1 MAEYITTRTYY
12 SKKLDEQTYAE
23 LTLIAKR
30 LGILRKIIWHQ
41 FSSDPKK
48 LNDRKIRDIWLR
60 KKENGTNLY
69 PKIIDQLPARLW
81 KETLR
86 DTIGNINAYFAAGF
100 KEIIKRLYRKYG
112 KAEAKKLAKTLKTDY
127 KSNNELHRMVRALI
141 PKGYSKADNIICL
154 DEDCYN
160 FVDDES
166 KIIQVIGLAFRKRL
180 SIPLTTKNRPKGNF
194 KIILKDGRC
203 ELRVNNKYQVVA
215 DTPKTHEAIGVDKGY
230 TEVFTDNT
238 GERHG
243 EGFGKLL
250 TKKSDFLDEKYK
262 NRNKLFAIMKKAKD
276 AGDIRKANNIKANN
290 LGNKKLDKQKENM
303 KIELKEKIYSAAKVL
318 AQKAS
323 IIAIE
328 DLTFKTKAK
337 NGKKAKKGKR
347 TNRRLSSWI
356 KGVIDEAIIKYCF
369 IYGTKLV
376 YVNAAYTSQGDSKY
390 DCALMGTRIGDSFI
404 GFDEVVL
411 DADVNA
417 AINILARLYDKEIN
431 LYTSAEKVKE
441 ILIHRTEAV
450 LSASVETAQLGLQNV
465 APINL
470 GLHPKSGL
478 SKKSRKNLAK
488 VS

>member
-12 SKKLDEQTYAE
+12 SKKLDEQTYSE

-41 FSSDPKK
+41 FSSNPKK

-60 KKENGTNLY
+60 EKENGTNLY

-86 DTIGNINAYFAAGF
+86 DTIGNINAHFEAGF
-100 KEIIKRLYRKYG
+100 TEIIKRLYKKYG
-112 KAEAKKLAKTLKTDY
+112 KAEAKKLAKILKTDY
-127 KSNNELHRMVRALI
+127 KANNELHRMVRALI
-141 PKGYSKADNIICL
+141 PKGYSKVDNIICL
-154 DEDCYN
+154 DENCYSFKN
-160 FVDDES
+160 NQTNIV
-166 KIIQVIGLAFRKRL
+166 QVISLTPMKRL
-180 SIPLTTKNRPKGNF
+180 SIPMTTKNKPKGNF

-203 ELRVNNKYQVVA
+203 ELRVSNKYQVVA
-215 DTPKTHEAIGVDKGY
+215 ADIPKTHEAIGVDKGY

-262 NRNKLFAIMKKAKD
+262 NRNKLWAIMKKARE
-276 AGDIRKANNIKANN
+276 AGDIKKANNIKSNN
-290 LGNKKLDKQKENM
+290 LGNKKLDKQKERMN
-303 KIELKEKIYSAAKVL
+303 IELKEKIYSAAKILV
-318 AQKAS
+318 QKAS

-328 DLTFKTKAK
+328 DLTFKTKS
-337 NGKKAKKGKR
+337 KGKFKKV
-347 TNRRLSSWI
+347 NRRLSSWI

-376 YVNAAYTSQGDSKY
+376 YVNAAYTSQGDSRFN
-390 DCALMGTRIGDSFI
+390 CALMGTRIGDSFI

-411 DADVNA
+411 DADINA
-417 AINILARLYDKEIN
+417 AINILARLYDSEIN

-441 ILIHRTEAV
+441 ILVHRAEAV
-450 LSASVETAQLGLQNV
+450 LSASVETAQLGLQDV

-470 GLHPKSGL
+470 ELHPKSGL
-478 SKKSRKNLAK
+478 SKKSSKNLAK

>member
-23 LTLIAKR
+23 LALIAKR

-41 FSSDPKK
+41 FSSNPKK

-60 KKENGTNLY
+60 EKENGTNFY

-86 DTIGNINAYFAAGF
+86 DTIGNINAHFEAGF
-100 KEIIKRLYRKYG
+100 TEIIKRLYKKYG
-112 KAEAKKLAKTLKTDY
+112 KEKGKALAKQLKIDY
-127 KSNNELHRMVRALI
+127 KANNELHRMVRALI

-154 DEDCYN
+154 DEECYS
-160 FVDDES
+160 FADDES
-166 KIIQVIGLAFRKRL
+166 KIIQIMGLALRKRL
-180 SIPLTTKNRPKGNF
+180 SIPMTTKNKPKGNF
-194 KIILKDGRC
+194 KIILKNGRC
-203 ELRVNNKYQVVA
+203 EFRVSHKYRITNVEK
-215 DTPKTHEAIGVDKGY
+215 PIEAIGVDKGY

-262 NRNKLFAIMKKAKD
+262 NRNKLWAIMKKAKE
-276 AGDIRKANNIKANN
+276 AGDIKKANNIKSNN
-290 LGNKKLDKQKENM
+290 LGNKKLDKQKERM

-328 DLTFKTKAK
+328 DLTFKTKS
-337 NGKKAKKGKR
+337 KGKFKKV
-347 TNRRLSSWI
+347 NRRLSSWI

-376 YVNAAYTSQGDSKY
+376 YVNAAYTSQGDSRFN
-390 DCALMGTRIGDSFI
+390 CALMGTRIGDSFI

-411 DADVNA
+411 DADINA
-417 AINILARLYDKEIN
+417 AINILARLYDSEIN

-441 ILIHRTEAV
+441 ILTKRANAV
-450 LSASVETAQLGLQNV
+450 LSASVETAQLGLQDV
-465 APINL
+465 TPINL
-470 GLHPKSGL
+470 ELRPKSGL
-478 SKKSRKNLAK
+478 SKKSSKKLAK
-488 VS
+488 VG

>member
-1 MAEYITTRTYY
+1 MPEYITTRTYY

-23 LTLIAKR
+23 LALTAKR
-30 LGILRKIIWHQ
+30 LGTLRKIIWHQ

-60 KKENGTNLY
+60 EKENGTNLY

-81 KETLR
+81 KETVR
-86 DTIGNINAYFAAGF
+86 DTIGNINAYFEAGF

-112 KAEAKKLAKTLKTDY
+112 KAEAKKLTKILKTDY

-154 DEDCYN
+154 DEGCYTFEQN
-160 FVDDES
+160 LLLVT
-166 KIIQVIGLAFRKRL
+166 GLKKRKML
-180 SIPLTTKNRPKGNF
+180 SIPLTTKQRPKGNF

-203 ELRVNNKYQVVA
+203 ELRVSNKYQVVV
-215 DTPKTHEAIGVDKGY
+215 DVPKTHEAIGLDKGY

-262 NRNKLFAIMKKAKD
+262 NRNKLWAIMKKAKE
-276 AGDIRKANNIKANN
+276 AGDIKKANNIKFNN
-290 LGNKKLDKQKENM
+290 LGNKKLNRQKESM
-303 KIELKEKIYSAAKVL
+303 KIELKEKIYSAAKIL

-328 DLTFKTKAK
+328 DLTFKTKS
-337 NGKKAKKGKR
+337 KGKFKKV
-347 TNRRLSSWI
+347 NRRLSSWI

-376 YVNAAYTSQGDSKY
+376 YVNAAYTSQGDSRFN
-390 DCALMGTRIGDSFI
+390 CALMGTRIGDSFI

-411 DADVNA
+411 DADINA
-417 AINILARLYDKEIN
+417 AINILARLYDSEIN
-431 LYTSAEKVKE
+431 LYTPAEKVKE
-441 ILIHRTEAV
+441 ILIHRAEAV
-450 LSASVETAQLGLQNV
+450 LSASVETAQLGLQDV

-470 GLHPKSGL
+470 ELHPKSGL
-478 SKKSRKNLAK
+478 SKKSSKKLAK

>member
-41 FSSDPKK
+41 FSSNPKR
-48 LNDRKIRDIWLR
+48 LNDRKIRDNWL
-60 KKENGTNLY
+60 KEKENDTNLY

-86 DTIGNINAYFAAGF
+86 DTIGNINAYFESGF
-100 KEIIKRLYRKYG
+100 TEIIKRLYRKYG
-112 KAEAKKLAKTLKTDY
+112 KTEAKKFTKTLKTDY

-166 KIIQVIGLAFRKRL
+166 KIIQVMGLTKMKRL
-180 SIPLTTKNRPKGNF
+180 SIPMTTKNKPKGNF

-203 ELRVNNKYQVVA
+203 ELRVSNKYQVVA
-215 DTPKTHEAIGVDKGY
+215 DMPKPHKAIGVDKGY

-262 NRNKLFAIMKKAKD
+262 NRNQLWAIMKKARE
-276 AGDIRKANNIKANN
+276 AGDIKKANNIKINN
-290 LGNKKLDKQKENM
+290 LGNKKLNKQKEII
-303 KIELKEKIYSAAKVL
+303 KAELKEKIYSAAKKV

-323 IIAIE
+323 IVAIE

-337 NGKKAKKGKR
+337 AKKGKR
-347 TNRRLSSWI
+347 TNRLLSSWI

-376 YVNAAYTSQGDSKY
+376 YVNAAYTSQGDSRFN
-390 DCALMGTRIGDSFI
+390 CALMGTRIGDSFI

-411 DADVNA
+411 DADINA
-417 AINILARLYDKEIN
+417 AINILARLYDSEIN

-441 ILIHRTEAV
+441 ILTKRANAV
-450 LSASVETAQLGLQNV
+450 LSASVETAQLGLQDV
-465 APINL
+465 TPINL

-478 SKKSRKNLAK
+478 SKKYRKNLAK
-488 VS
+488 VG

>member
-41 FSSDPKK
+41 FSSDPKR
-48 LNDRKIRDIWLR
+48 LNDRKIRDIWL
-60 KKENGTNLY
+60 KEKENGTNFY

-86 DTIGNINAYFAAGF
+86 DTIGGINAYFEAGF

-112 KAEAKKLAKTLKTDY
+112 KAEAKKLAKILKTDY
-127 KSNNELHRMVRALI
+127 KSNNELHRMVRTLI
-141 PKGYSKADNIICL
+141 PKGYSKVDNIICL
-154 DEDCYN
+154 DEDCYT
-160 FVDDES
+160 FEQDMLLVT
-166 KIIQVIGLAFRKRL
+166 GLRKRKML
-180 SIPLTTKNRPKGNF
+180 SIPLTTKQRPKGSF
-194 KIILKDGRC
+194 KIILKDTRC
-203 ELRVNNKYQVVA
+203 ELRVSNKYQVVA
-215 DTPKTHEAIGVDKGY
+215 ADIPKTHEAIGVDKGY

-250 TKKSDFLDEKYK
+250 TKKSDFLNEKYK
-262 NRNKLFAIMKKAKD
+262 NRNKLWAIMKKARE
-276 AGDIRKANNIKANN
+276 AGDIKKANNIKFNN
-290 LGNKKLDKQKENM
+290 LGNKKLNRQKEIM
-303 KIELKEKIYSAAKVL
+303 KTELKEKIYSAAKVL

-328 DLTFKTKAK
+328 DLTFKTKS
-337 NGKKAKKGKR
+337 KGKFKKV
-347 TNRRLSSWI
+347 NRRLSSWI

-376 YVNAAYTSQGDSKY
+376 YVNAAYTSQGDSRFN
-390 DCALMGTRIGDSFI
+390 CALMGTRIGDSFI

-411 DADVNA
+411 DADINA
-417 AINILARLYDKEIN
+417 AINILARLYDSEIN
-431 LYTSAEKVKE
+431 LYTPAEKVKE
-441 ILIHRTEAV
+441 ILTKRANAV
-450 LSASVETAQLGLQNV
+450 LSASVETAQLGLQQV

-470 GLHPKSGL
+470 ELPAKSGL
-478 SKKSRKNLAK
+478 SKKSSKKLAK
-488 VS
+488 VG

>member
-12 SKKLDEQTYAE
+12 SKKLDEQTYSE

-60 KKENGTNLY
+60 EKENGTNFY

-86 DTIGNINAYFAAGF
+86 DTIGNINAYFEAGF
-100 KEIIKRLYRKYG
+100 TEIIKRLYRKYG
-112 KAEAKKLAKTLKTDY
+112 KTEAKNLAKILKTNY

-154 DEDCYN
+154 DEGCYTLEQD
-160 FVDDES
+160 VLLVAG
-166 KIIQVIGLAFRKRL
+166 VIKRKML
-180 SIPLTTKNRPKGNF
+180 SIPLTTKQRPKGNF

-203 ELRVNNKYQVVA
+203 ELRVNNKYQVIA
-215 DTPKTHEAIGVDKGY
+215 DMPKIHEAIGVDKGY

-262 NRNKLFAIMKKAKD
+262 NRNKLWAIMKKARES
-276 AGDIRKANNIKANN
+276 GDIKKANNIKSNN
-290 LGNKKLDKQKENM
+290 LGNKKLNRQKEIM
-303 KIELKEKIYSAAKVL
+303 KAELKEKIYSAAKKI

-337 NGKKAKKGKR
+337 KGKKAKRGKK
-347 TNRRLSSWI
+347 TNRLLSSWI

-376 YVNAAYTSQGDSKY
+376 YVNAAYTSQGDSRFN
-390 DCALMGTRIGDSFI
+390 CALMGTRIGDSFI

-441 ILIHRTEAV
+441 ILIHRAEAV
-450 LSASVETAQLGLQNV
+450 LSASVETAQLGLQDV
-465 APINL
+465 TPINL
-470 GLHPKSGL
+470 ELHPKSGL
-478 SKKSRKNLAK
+478 SKKSSKKLAK

>member
-1 MAEYITTRTYY
+1 MPEYITTRTYY

-41 FSSDPKK
+41 FSSNPKK
-48 LNDRKIRDIWLR
+48 LNDRKIRDIWL
-60 KKENGTNLY
+60 KEKENGTNFY

-86 DTIGNINAYFAAGF
+86 DTIGNINAHFEAGF
-100 KEIIKRLYRKYG
+100 TEIIKRLYKKYG
-112 KAEAKKLAKTLKTDY
+112 KKQGKVLAKQLKTDY

-154 DEDCYN
+154 DEECYS
-160 FVDDES
+160 FADDES
-166 KIIQVIGLAFRKRL
+166 KIIQIMGLALRKRL
-180 SIPLTTKNRPKGNF
+180 SIPMTTKNKPKGNF
-194 KIILKDGRC
+194 KIILKNGRC
-203 ELRVNNKYQVVA
+203 EFRVSHKYRITNVEK
-215 DTPKTHEAIGVDKGY
+215 PIEAIGVDKGY

-262 NRNKLFAIMKKAKD
+262 NRNKLWAIMKKARE
-276 AGDIRKANNIKANN
+276 AGDIKKANNIKLNN
-290 LGNKKLDKQKENM
+290 LGNKKLDKQKEIM
-303 KIELKEKIYSAAKVL
+303 KAELKEKIYSAAKVL

-328 DLTFKTKAK
+328 DLTFKTKS
-337 NGKKAKKGKR
+337 KGKFKKV
-347 TNRRLSSWI
+347 NRRLSSWI

-376 YVNAAYTSQGDSKY
+376 YVNAAYTSQGDSRFN
-390 DCALMGTRIGDSFI
+390 CALMGTRIGDSFI

-411 DADVNA
+411 DADINA
-417 AINILARLYDKEIN
+417 AINILARLYDSEIN
-431 LYTSAEKVKE
+431 LYTPAEKVKE
-441 ILIHRTEAV
+441 ILTKRANAV
-450 LSASVETAQLGLQNV
+450 LSASVETAQLGLQQV
-465 APINL
+465 VPINL
-470 GLHPKSGL
+470 ELSAKSGL
-478 SKKSRKNLAK
+478 SKKSNKNLAK

>member
-23 LTLIAKR
+23 LALIAKR

-60 KKENGTNLY
+60 EKENGTNLY

-81 KETLR
+81 KETVR
-86 DTIGNINAYFAAGF
+86 DTIGNINAYFEAGF
-100 KEIIKRLYRKYG
+100 TEAIKILYKKYG
-112 KAEAKKLAKTLKTDY
+112 KKQGKVLAKQLKADY
-127 KSNNELHRMVRALI
+127 KMNNELHRLI
-141 PKGYSKADNIICL
+141 RKLVPKGYSKADNIICL
-154 DEDCYN
+154 DENCYN
-160 FVDDES
+160 FVDNES
-166 KIIQVIGLAFRKRL
+166 KIIQVMGLALKKRL
-180 SIPLTTKNRPKGNF
+180 SIPMTTKNKPKGNF
-194 KIILKDGRC
+194 MIILKDGRC
-203 ELRVNNKYQVVA
+203 EFRVYHKYQV
-215 DTPKTHEAIGVDKGY
+215 TNIEKPIKAIGVDKGY

-262 NRNKLFAIMKKAKD
+262 NRNKLFAIMKKARE
-276 AGDIRKANNIKANN
+276 AGNLKKANNIKTNN
-290 LGNKKLDKQKENM
+290 LGNKKLDKQKEIM
-303 KIELKEKIYSAAKVL
+303 KIELKEKIYSAAKIL

-328 DLTFKTKAK
+328 DLTFKTKS
-337 NGKKAKKGKR
+337 KGKFKKV
-347 TNRRLSSWI
+347 NRRLSSWI

-369 IYGTKLV
+369 IYSTKLV
-376 YVNAAYTSQGDSKY
+376 YVNAAYTSQGDSRY

-411 DADVNA
+411 DADINA
-417 AINILARLYDKEIN
+417 AINILARLYDSEIN

-441 ILIHRTEAV
+441 ILIHRAEAV
-450 LSASVETAQLGLQNV
+450 LSASVETAQLGLQDV
-465 APINL
+465 TPINL
-470 GLHPKSGL
+470 ELHPKSGL
-478 SKKSRKNLAK
+478 SKKSSKKLAK
-488 VS
+488 VG

>member
-1 MAEYITTRTYY
+1 MPEYITTRTYY

-23 LTLIAKR
+23 LTLIAKK
-30 LGILRKIIWHQ
+30 LGILREILWHQ
-41 FSSDPKK
+41 FSSNPKK

-60 KKENGTNLY
+60 EKENGTNLY

-86 DTIGNINAYFAAGF
+86 DTIGNINAYFEAGF

-112 KAEAKKLAKTLKTDY
+112 KTEAKKLAKTLKTDY

-154 DEDCYN
+154 DEDCYS
-160 FVDDES
+160 FKDDQTN
-166 KIIQVIGLAFRKRL
+166 IIQVTSLRPMKRL
-180 SIPLTTKNRPKGNF
+180 FIPLTTKNRPKGNF

-203 ELRVNNKYQVVA
+203 ELRVNNKYQVAA
-215 DTPKTHEAIGVDKGY
+215 DIPKPHKAIGVDKGY

-262 NRNKLFAIMKKAKD
+262 NRNKLWAIMKKVRE
-276 AGDIRKANNIKANN
+276 AGNFKKANNIKINN
-290 LGNKKLDKQKENM
+290 LGNKKLNKQKEIM
-303 KIELKEKIYSAAKVL
+303 KAELKEKIYSATKVL

-328 DLTFKTKAK
+328 DLTFKTKS
-337 NGKKAKKGKR
+337 KGKFKKV
-347 TNRRLSSWI
+347 NRRLSSWI

-376 YVNAAYTSQGDSKY
+376 YVNAAYTSQGDSRFN
-390 DCALMGTRIGDSFI
+390 CALMGTRIGDSFI

-411 DADVNA
+411 DADINA
-417 AINILARLYDKEIN
+417 AINILARLYDSEIN

-441 ILIHRTEAV
+441 ILTKRANAV
-450 LSASVETAQLGLQNV
+450 LSASVETAQLGLQQV
-465 APINL
+465 VPINL
-470 GLHPKSGL
+470 ELSAKSEL
-478 SKKSRKNLAK
+478 SGNFNKDLTRFS
-488 VS
+488 

>member
-12 SKKLDEQTYAE
+12 SKKLDEETYSE
-23 LTLIAKR
+23 LALIAKR

-41 FSSDPKK
+41 FSSDPKR
-48 LNDRKIRDIWLR
+48 LNDRKIRDIWL
-60 KKENGTNLY
+60 KEKENGTSLY

-86 DTIGNINAYFAAGF
+86 DTIGNINAYFESGF
-100 KEIIKRLYRKYG
+100 TEIIKRLYRKYG
-112 KAEAKKLAKTLKTDY
+112 KTEAKKLTKILKTDY

-141 PKGYSKADNIICL
+141 PKGYSKTDNIICL
-154 DEDCYN
+154 DEGCYT
-160 FVDDES
+160 FEQDVFLMT
-166 KIIQVIGLAFRKRL
+166 GLRKRKML
-180 SIPLTTKNRPKGNF
+180 SIPLTTKNKPKGSF
-194 KIILKDGRC
+194 KVILKDGRC
-203 ELRVNNKYQVVA
+203 EFRINYKYQI
-215 DTPKTHEAIGVDKGY
+215 TNIEKPIEAIGVDKGY
-230 TEVFTDNT
+230 SEVFTDNT

-262 NRNKLFAIMKKAKD
+262 NRNKLWAIMKKARE
-276 AGDIRKANNIKANN
+276 AGYIKKANNIKFNN
-290 LGNKKLDKQKENM
+290 LGNKKLNKQKEIM
-303 KIELKEKIYSAAKVL
+303 KAELKEKIYSAAKVL

-323 IIAIE
+323 IVAIE
-328 DLTFKTKAK
+328 DLTFKTKS
-337 NGKKAKKGKR
+337 KGKFKKV
-347 TNRRLSSWI
+347 NRRLSSWI

-376 YVNAAYTSQGDSKY
+376 YVNAAYTSQGDSRY

-411 DADVNA
+411 DADINA

-441 ILIHRTEAV
+441 ILTKRADAV
-450 LSASVETAQLGLQNV
+450 LSASVETAQLGLQQV
-465 APINL
+465 VPINL
-470 GLHPKSGL
+470 ELPAKSGL
-478 SKKSRKNLAK
+478 SKKSSKKLAK
-488 VS
+488 VG

>member
-12 SKKLDEQTYAE
+12 SKKLDEQTYSE
-23 LTLIAKR
+23 LALIAKR
-30 LGILRKIIWHQ
+30 LGVLRKIIWHQ
-41 FSSDPKK
+41 FSSDPKR

-60 KKENGTNLY
+60 EKKNGTNLY
-69 PKIIDQLPARLW
+69 PKIIDQLPAKLW

-100 KEIIKRLYRKYG
+100 KEIIKRLYRKYD
-112 KAEAKKLAKTLKTDY
+112 KVEAKKLTKVLKTDY

-166 KIIQVIGLAFRKRL
+166 NIIQVMGLALRKRL
-180 SIPLTTKNRPKGNF
+180 SIPMTTKNKPKGNF
-194 KIILKDGRC
+194 MIILKNGRC
-203 ELRVNNKYQVVA
+203 EFRVYHKYQV
-215 DTPKTHEAIGVDKGY
+215 TNIKKPIKAIGVDKGY

-262 NRNKLFAIMKKAKD
+262 NRNKLWAIMKKARES
-276 AGDIRKANNIKANN
+276 GDFKKANNIRANN
-290 LGNKKLDKQKENM
+290 LGNKKLDKQKEIM

-328 DLTFKTKAK
+328 DLTFKTKS
-337 NGKKAKKGKR
+337 KGKFKKV
-347 TNRRLSSWI
+347 NRRLSSWI

-376 YVNAAYTSQGDSKY
+376 YVNAAYTSQGDSRFN
-390 DCALMGTRIGDSFI
+390 CALMGTRIGDSFI

-411 DADVNA
+411 DADINA

-431 LYTSAEKVKE
+431 LYTPAEKVKE
-441 ILIHRTEAV
+441 ILIHRAEAV
-450 LSASVETAQLGLQNV
+450 LSASVETAQLGLQDV

-470 GLHPKSGL
+470 ELHPKSGL
-478 SKKSRKNLAK
+478 SKKSSKKLAK

>member
-1 MAEYITTRTYY
+1 MAEYITTRIYY

-41 FSSDPKK
+41 FSSNPKK
-48 LNDRKIRDIWLR
+48 LNDRKIRDIWTR
-60 KKENGTNLY
+60 EKKNETNFY

-86 DTIGNINAYFAAGF
+86 DTIGNINAYFESGF
-100 KEIIKRLYRKYG
+100 TEIIKRLYRKYD
-112 KAEAKKLAKTLKTDY
+112 KAEAKKLTKLLKTDY
-127 KSNNELHRMVRALI
+127 KANNELHRMVRALI
-141 PKGYSKADNIICL
+141 PKGYSNVNNIICL
-154 DEDCYN
+154 DEGCYS
-160 FVDDES
+160 FIDDEN
-166 KIIQVIGLAFRKRL
+166 KIVQVVGLTPMKRL
-180 SIPLTTKNRPKGNF
+180 SIPMTTKNKPKGIF

-203 ELRVNNKYQVVA
+203 EFRVNHKYQV
-215 DTPKTHEAIGVDKGY
+215 TNIEKPIEAIGVDKGY

-262 NRNKLFAIMKKAKD
+262 NRNKLWAIMKKARES
-276 AGDIRKANNIKANN
+276 GDFIKANNIKANN
-290 LGNKKLDKQKENM
+290 LGNKKLDKQKEIM

-337 NGKKAKKGKR
+337 KGKKAKRGKK
-347 TNRRLSSWI
+347 TNRLLSSWI

-376 YVNAAYTSQGDSKY
+376 YVNAAYTSQGDSRFN
-390 DCALMGTRIGDSFI
+390 CALMGTRIGDSFI

-411 DADVNA
+411 DADINA
-417 AINILARLYDKEIN
+417 AINILARLYDSEIN

-441 ILIHRTEAV
+441 ILIHRAEAV
-450 LSASVETAQLGLQNV
+450 LSASVETAQLGLQDV
-465 APINL
+465 TPINL
-470 GLHPKSGL
+470 ELHPKSGL
-478 SKKSRKNLAK
+478 SKKSSKKLAK